1 MLKLGAL
8 VGPTAVGKTEISL
21 RLAQKIGG
29 EIISCDSMQVY
40 KGMDIGTAKASS
52 EQRSRVAHHLIDIV
66 DPGVGFTV
74 ADYQRLARAMIQDI
88 DGRGS
93 IPILVGGTGL
103 YYQAV
108 VDNYDFFP
116 MDSRQAVRAKWEK
129 MHDNQGL
136 DYLYEQ
142 LLAVDKQYALK
153 IGGNDKKRIIR
164 ALEVYDLTGQP
175 FSAVQ
180 TRNRNTYL
188 LAAVGLYMDRIQLYA
203 RIEERVDK
211 MMKEGLLDE
220 VAQLREQG
228 YDLSM
233 NSMQA
238 LGYKQV
244 YSYMEGMLTWHDMLK
259 EIKKETRNFAKRQ
272 YTWFNKD
279 KRIRWVN
286 VGDYSDDSLLI
297 EKICE
302 LMEGQL
308 QKV

>member
-1 MLKLGAL
+1 
-8 VGPTAVGKTEISL
+8 
-21 RLAQKIGG
+21 
-29 EIISCDSMQVY
+29 
-40 KGMDIGTAKASS
+40 
-52 EQRSRVAHHLIDIV
+52 
-66 DPGVGFTV
+66 
-74 ADYQRLARAMIQDI
+74 
-88 DGRGS
+88 
-93 IPILVGGTGL
+93 
-103 YYQAV
+103 
-108 VDNYDFFP
+108 
-116 MDSRQAVRAKWEK
+116 
-129 MHDNQGL
+129 
-136 DYLYEQ
+136 
-142 LLAVDKQYALK
+142 
-153 IGGNDKKRIIR
+153 
-164 ALEVYDLTGQP
+164 
-175 FSAVQ
+175 
-180 TRNRNTYL
+180 
-188 LAAVGLYMDRIQLYA
+188 MDRIQLYA

-286 VGDYSDDSLLI
+286 VEDYSDDSLLI